1 MIYYHEAVEIGRGE
15 IISEE
20 HIVTLS
26 RDSRGLRQERYFG
39 LLGRFFSLSATVS
52 HVFFSTFSQ
61 RLVFL
66 KVFQR
71 FLTIVLN
78 CHKTHPSE
86 FF

>member
-26 RDSRGLRQERYFG
+26 RGLRQERILAFWDD
-39 LLGRFFSLSATVS
+39 FNSLSATVS

-61 RLVFL
+61 HLVFL
-66 KVFQR
+66 QVFQR
-71 FLTIVLN
+71 LN
-78 CHKTHPSE
+78 S
-86 FF
+86 